1 MRKLI
6 NVFFVAAG
14 LMLTANI
21 ANAQQKI
28 GHINS
33 ETIFAVMPEAKSAQA
48 TLEAYNKT
56 KTAEIEKMQTEYQTK
71 YAAAVAKQKTLSEA
85 NKEAV
90 SKELQAASDELQD
103 LERRIKDA
111 GVKAQQ
117 EFAQKQG
124 ALFVPINQ
132 KFEAA
137 VKSVAKERGLAYV
150 FDIAAQQNGNNLLFS
165 DGGDDI
171 TPLVR
176 TKLGIS
182 ANAVPAAPAAAPA
195 TTNAAPAA
203 AAPAKKK

>member
-14 LMLTANI
+14 LMLSANI

-28 GHINS
+28 GHLNS
-33 ETIFAVMPEAKSAQA
+33 EAIFAVMPEAKSAQA

-56 KTAEIEKMQTEYQTK
+56 KTGEIEKMQTEYQTK
-71 YAAAVAKQKTLSEA
+71 YSAAVAKQKTLSEA

-90 SKELQAASDELQD
+90 TKELQAASDELQD
-103 LERRIKDA
+103 LDRRIKDA

-124 ALFVPINQ
+124 DLFVPINQ

-171 TPLVR
+171 TALVR
-176 TKLGIS
+176 TKLGIA
-182 ANAVPAAPAAAPA
+182 ANAVPTP
-195 TTNAAPAA
+195 APAA
-203 AAPAKKK
+203 AAPAAKK